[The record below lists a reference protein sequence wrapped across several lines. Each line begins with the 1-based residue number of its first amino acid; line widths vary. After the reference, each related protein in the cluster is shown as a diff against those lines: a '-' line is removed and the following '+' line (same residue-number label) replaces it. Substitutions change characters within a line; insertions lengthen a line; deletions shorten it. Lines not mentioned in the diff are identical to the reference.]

1 MFKLSLNLFTP
12 KGFPIDELNHLALDR
27 VKSISA
33 LWAPTGV
40 KGLNNQHEYISSSKN
55 LLYLRFENVNRFD
68 SLIQG
73 QNAECR
79 LILAFEAAVSFS
91 TAGEIFSFP
100 SLDLLPHL
108 FRPMKTTLQPKYSAE
123 VRVLKYASVH
133 CRLSLQGIRQ
143 IGIAIETVIG
153 CFLIICTYSLIK
165 N

>member
-1 MFKLSLNLFTP
+1 M
-12 KGFPIDELNHLALDR
+12 
-27 VKSISA
+27 
-33 LWAPTGV
+33 WAPTGL

-55 LLYLRFENVNRFD
+55 LLYLRFENVNSFD

-73 QNAECR
+73 QNNKCSSSRLLTLQCR
-79 LILAFEAAVSFS
+79 LILAFEAAVIFS

-123 VRVLKYASVH
+123 VRVLKYGSVH

-165 N
+165 NYPDLQILHEIGLL